1 MNSNESA
8 LTPKILGYLGLVPFL
23 TSGVLVWFTQFHTY
37 AVKSLSIY
45 AAVILTFIGG
55 VHWGIAMH
63 TLQNKNQSKTN
74 ARNQFIF
81 SVIPSLI
88 AWMTIVF
95 TNSSGLVIIALC
107 FGMFWLIGKLYF
119 QEYLSSWYIQLRTHL
134 TWIACFSIIIGWFG
148 TLYR

>member
-1 MNSNESA
+1 MNSNENA
-8 LTPKILGYLGLVPFL
+8 LTPNILGYLGLIPFL
-23 TSGVLVWFTQFHTY
+23 ASSALTWFTQFHAF

-55 VHWGIAMH
+55 VHWGIAMQID
-63 TLQNKNQSKTN
+63 QNKIQPKNN
-74 ARNQFIF
+74 IRNQFIF

-95 TNSSGLVIIALC
+95 FNPHALIILALC
-107 FGMFWLIGKLYF
+107 FGLFWFIEKSNY
-119 QEYLSSWYIQLRTHL
+119 QEYLPSWYTQLRPHL
-134 TWIACFSIIIGWFG
+134 TLIAFLSIIIGWMA